1 MFKKYGRVFLLVSI
15 VVLLVHLTEEF
26 SHFNPHRRPKLMGD
40 HLPLRAIT
48 PERQRVRNKIVM
60 YHNYFRS
67 RVEPKASNMLKMK
80 WHRGAA
86 RDAQRWA
93 NKCEFLVH
101 DSVEGRH
108 VSGYGSCGQNIFI
121 ASTKVPW
128 LFAIETWWLEKDAF
142 KFGGKNNM
150 TLVGH
155 YTQMV
160 WATTH
165 EVGCGLSKCY
175 RILYDKN
182 GKEIDGRKRVF
193 YNYICNYCP
202 IGNRPGRTSFPYKLG
217 NPCSS
222 CKKQCS
228 KKLCLNS
235 CDVSNVW
242 GNCRELN
249 RIHPTWLCRN
259 HTPQGKHRHRN
270 CRATCTCGNRIYD
283 F

>member
-1 MFKKYGRVFLLVSI
+1 
-15 VVLLVHLTEEF
+15 
-26 SHFNPHRRPKLMGD
+26 MGD

-80 WHRGAA
+80 VGTSAA
-86 RDAQRWA
+86 MVLVGKISSSPAP
-93 NKCEFLVH
+93 KFL
-101 DSVEGRH
+101 GR
-108 VSGYGSCGQNIFI
+108 
-121 ASTKVPW
+121 

>member
-1 MFKKYGRVFLLVSI
+1 MMLQAEILG
-15 VVLLVHLTEEF
+15 
-26 SHFNPHRRPKLMGD
+26 
-40 HLPLRAIT
+40 
-48 PERQRVRNKIVM
+48 
-60 YHNYFRS
+60 
-67 RVEPKASNMLKMK
+67 SNHEQK
-80 WHRGAA
+80 
-86 RDAQRWA
+86 
-93 NKCEFLVH
+93 
-101 DSVEGRH
+101 
-108 VSGYGSCGQNIFI
+108 
-121 ASTKVPW
+121 

-202 IGNRPGRTSFPYKLG
+202 I
-217 NPCSS
+217 
-222 CKKQCS
+222 